1 MSIFILFIQFHS
13 FALVFDLVFAL
24 VFALVFVL
32 LFALTAAMAS
42 AQVATMPSADFGISG
57 SSPMI
62 LSNAAPKKKA
72 TAVPSLADYYE
83 KLLAGKITFSKP
95 KAKKDNSGFTIFPQD
110 SSQAGSPPPQMLIPR
125 TKCPFVPSYGKFKT
139 EINAYTPMSME
150 LSIEDNEFG
159 RFVLKVFQ
167 EHDRNVRAAVA
178 ANSVTLFKRQLSDA
192 ELDFM
197 HRKSIV
203 PNTKTGSFPYLLR
216 LKNHPTNTKSTKYFT
231 VTGTG
236 ATGRPILRVSGV
248 DTIEA
253 FSEVMNSVDFSSVF
267 CMPKQFGSTLSTRKC
282 LHWPPV
288 KRDRDADADNDMTAD
303 DMGDFEVESAP
314 TTTPPASA
322 GGNGNGGNRGNSG
335 NRSNSGNSGNSGN
348 RSNSGNSGNSGNDGT
363 NDKKRTRQSPLD
375 HADDD
380 DAAPVDTPYENS
392 DDDNDDDDEQE
403 AGNDDD
409 DGQ

>member
-1 MSIFILFIQFHS
+1 
-13 FALVFDLVFAL
+13 
-24 VFALVFVL
+24 
-32 LFALTAAMAS
+32 MAS
-42 AQVATMPSADFGISG
+42 AQVATMPSSDFGTCGPLPIV
-57 SSPMI
+57 SS
-62 LSNAAPKKKA
+62 AAPKKKTA
-72 TAVPSLADYYE
+72 AVPSLAEYYE

-95 KAKKDNSGFTIFPQD
+95 KSKKDNSGFTFFPQD

-139 EINAYTPMSME
+139 EINAFTPMSME

-159 RFVLKVFQ
+159 HFVLKVFQ
-167 EHDRNVRAAVA
+167 EHDRNVRATVA

-197 HRKSIV
+197 HRKSII

-236 ATGRPILRVSGV
+236 ATGRPLLRVSTV

-303 DMGDFEVESAP
+303 DMGDFEVES
-314 TTTPPASA
+314 TPSGEHGEHGEH
-322 GGNGNGGNRGNSG
+322 GGGGGG
-335 NRSNSGNSGNSGN
+335 GK
-348 RSNSGNSGNSGNDGT
+348 DGEGEGEGDGDT
-363 NDKKRTRQSPLD
+363 NDKKRTRLSPSD
-375 HADDD
+375 Q
-380 DAAPVDTPYENS
+380 PTDTPYENS
-392 DDDNDDDDEQE
+392 EDDDDTE
-403 AGNDDD
+403 
-409 DGQ
+409 DGE